1 MQFIKPNKQLEIIKQ
16 NIDAIIPEDELI
28 KKLESSYEN
37 NVPLRVKAGFD
48 PTTSHLHLGHSLI
61 LRKLKV
67 FQELGHQ
74 ICFLIGDFTAKIGD
88 PTGRDKT
95 RPPLDQEVI
104 DNNAST
110 YKDQVFKILKDE
122 NVEILYN
129 SKWFNGF
136 DLSNLIQL
144 TSLENVARLLE
155 RDDFKKRY
163 QAGEAITVTEFLYPI
178 LLAYDSVVVKSDI
191 EMGGTDQMFNILLGR
206 QIQKAFE
213 MPQQIGIFVPILE
226 GLDGKMKM
234 SKTLDNHIE
243 LNDSPEE
250 MFGKVM
256 SISDDLMSKYIKLLY
271 FDRSDFFNEI
281 LDPLDRKKLL
291 GHTIVSEYY
300 DVPSA
305 DLSQELFETKFSK
318 KDFPGDISEVQI
330 QLKDKN
336 LLDLLVEIS
345 ENSFSRSEL
354 KRFIKDK
361 AIEINRNKLTSL
373 DYLPEEEEKWEIKI
387 GKRNFYKIK
396 FV

>member
-1 MQFIKPNKQLEIIKQ
+1 MQFVKPKKQLEIIKQ
-16 NIDAIIPEDELI
+16 NVDAIIPEDEFI
-28 KKLESSYEN
+28 EKLESSYEK

-48 PTTSHLHLGHSLI
+48 PTTSYLHLGHSLI

-95 RPPLDQEVI
+95 RPPLDEEI
-104 DNNAST
+104 IGNNAST
-110 YKDQVFKILKDE
+110 YKDQMFKILEDK

-136 DLSNLIQL
+136 DLSSLIQL

-163 QAGEAITVTEFLYPI
+163 QTGEAITVTEFLYPM
-178 LLAYDSVVVKSDI
+178 LQAYDSVIVKSDI
-191 EMGGTDQMFNILLGR
+191 EVGGTDQMFNILLGR
-206 QIQKAFE
+206 QIQKAFD
-213 MPQQIGIFVPILE
+213 MPQQIGVFVPILE

-234 SKTLDNHIE
+234 SKTLDNHIG

-271 FDRSDFFNEI
+271 FDRSDFFKDISN
-281 LDPLDRKKLL
+281 PLDRKKIL

-300 DVPSA
+300 DTLSA
-305 DLSQELFETKFSK
+305 DSSQELFETKFSK

-330 QLKDKN
+330 KLKDKN

-354 KRFIKDK
+354 KRLIKDK
-361 AIEINRNKLTSL
+361 AIEINGDKLISL
-373 DYLPEEEEKWEIKI
+373 DYLPKEEAKWKIKI

-396 FV
+396 FI

>member
-1 MQFIKPNKQLEIIKQ
+1 MQFIKPKKQLEIIKQ
-16 NIDAIIPEDELI
+16 NVDAIIPEDEFI
-28 KKLESSYEN
+28 EKLESSYEK

-48 PTTSHLHLGHSLI
+48 PTTSYLHLGHSLI

-95 RPPLDQEVI
+95 RPPLDEEI
-104 DNNAST
+104 IGNNAST
-110 YKDQVFKILKDE
+110 YKDQMFKILEDK

-136 DLSNLIQL
+136 DLSSLIQL

-163 QAGEAITVTEFLYPI
+163 QTGEAITVTEFLYPM
-178 LLAYDSVVVKSDI
+178 LQAYDSVIVKSDI
-191 EMGGTDQMFNILLGR
+191 EVGGTDQMFNILLGR
-206 QIQKAFE
+206 QIQKAFD
-213 MPQQIGIFVPILE
+213 MPQQIGVFVPILE

-234 SKTLDNHIE
+234 SKTLDNHIG

-271 FDRSDFFNEI
+271 FDRSDFFKDISN
-281 LDPLDRKKLL
+281 PLDRKKIL

-300 DVPSA
+300 DTPSA
-305 DLSQELFETKFSK
+305 DSSQELFETKFSK

-330 QLKDKN
+330 KLKDKN

-354 KRFIKDK
+354 KRLIKDK
-361 AIEINRNKLTSL
+361 AIEINGDKLISL
-373 DYLPEEEEKWEIKI
+373 DCLPKEEAKWKIKI

-396 FV
+396 FI

>member
-1 MQFIKPNKQLEIIKQ
+1 MQFIKPKKQLEIIKQ
-16 NIDAIIPEDELI
+16 NVDAIIPEDEFI
-28 KKLESSYEN
+28 EKLESSYEK

-48 PTTSHLHLGHSLI
+48 PTTSYLHLGHSLI

-95 RPPLDQEVI
+95 RPPLDEETI
-104 DNNAST
+104 GNNAST
-110 YKDQVFKILKDE
+110 YKDQMFKILEDKD
-122 NVEILYN
+122 VEILYN

-136 DLSNLIQL
+136 DLSSLIQL

-163 QAGEAITVTEFLYPI
+163 QTGEAITVTEFLYPM
-178 LLAYDSVVVKSDI
+178 LQAYDSVIVKSDI
-191 EMGGTDQMFNILLGR
+191 EVGGTDQMFNILLGR
-206 QIQKAFE
+206 QIQKAFD
-213 MPQQIGIFVPILE
+213 MPQQIGVFVPILE

-234 SKTLDNHIE
+234 SKTLDNHIG

-271 FDRSDFFNEI
+271 FDRSDFFKDISN
-281 LDPLDRKKLL
+281 PLDRKKIL

-300 DVPSA
+300 DTLSA
-305 DLSQELFETKFSK
+305 DSSDRKS
-318 KDFPGDISEVQI
+318 V
-330 QLKDKN
+330 
-336 LLDLLVEIS
+336 V
-345 ENSFSRSEL
+345 
-354 KRFIKDK
+354 
-361 AIEINRNKLTSL
+361 
-373 DYLPEEEEKWEIKI
+373 
-387 GKRNFYKIK
+387 
-396 FV
+396 

>member
-1 MQFIKPNKQLEIIKQ
+1 
-16 NIDAIIPEDELI
+16 
-28 KKLESSYEN
+28 
-37 NVPLRVKAGFD
+37 
-48 PTTSHLHLGHSLI
+48 
-61 LRKLKV
+61 
-67 FQELGHQ
+67 
-74 ICFLIGDFTAKIGD
+74 
-88 PTGRDKT
+88 
-95 RPPLDQEVI
+95 
-104 DNNAST
+104 
-110 YKDQVFKILKDE
+110 
-122 NVEILYN
+122 
-129 SKWFNGF
+129 
-136 DLSNLIQL
+136 
-144 TSLENVARLLE
+144 
-155 RDDFKKRY
+155 
-163 QAGEAITVTEFLYPI
+163 
-178 LLAYDSVVVKSDI
+178 
-191 EMGGTDQMFNILLGR
+191 
-206 QIQKAFE
+206 
-213 MPQQIGIFVPILE
+213 
-226 GLDGKMKM
+226 M

-300 DVPSA
+300 DAPSA

-330 QLKDKN
+330 QLKNKN

-345 ENSFSRSEL
+345 KNSFSRSEL

>member
-110 YKDQVFKILKDE
+110 YQNQAFKILKAE

-163 QAGEAITVTEFLYPI
+163 QAGKAITVTEFLYPI
-178 LLAYDSVVVKSDI
+178 LQAYDSVVVKSDI

-226 GLDGKMKM
+226 GLDGKKKM

-243 LNDSPEE
+243 LNDPPEE

-291 GHTIVSEYY
+291 GHTIVSEYH
-300 DVPSA
+300 DSSVA
-305 DLSQELFETKFSK
+305 DSVQALFETKFSK
-318 KDFPGDISEVQI
+318 KDFPGDIPEVQI

-354 KRFIKDK
+354 KRFMKAN
-361 AIEINRNKLTSL
+361 AIEINGNKLTSM
-373 DYLPEEEEKWEIKI
+373 DCLPEEEEAWEIKI

-396 FV
+396 FI

>member
-1 MQFIKPNKQLEIIKQ
+1 MQFIKPKKQLEIIKQ
-16 NIDAIIPEDELI
+16 NVDAIIPEDEFI
-28 KKLESSYEN
+28 EKLESSYEK

-48 PTTSHLHLGHSLI
+48 PTTSYLHLGHSLI

-95 RPPLDQEVI
+95 RPPLDEEI
-104 DNNAST
+104 IGNNAST
-110 YKDQVFKILKDE
+110 YKDQMFKILEDK

-136 DLSNLIQL
+136 DLSSLIQL

-163 QAGEAITVTEFLYPI
+163 QTGEAITVTEFLYPM
-178 LLAYDSVVVKSDI
+178 LQAYDSVIVKSDI
-191 EMGGTDQMFNILLGR
+191 EVGGTDQMFNILLGR
-206 QIQKAFE
+206 QIQKAFD
-213 MPQQIGIFVPILE
+213 MPQQIGVFVPILE

-234 SKTLDNHIE
+234 SKTLDNHIG

-271 FDRSDFFNEI
+271 FDRSDFFKDISN
-281 LDPLDRKKLL
+281 PLDRKKIL

-300 DVPSA
+300 DTLSA
-305 DLSQELFETKFSK
+305 DSSQELFETKFSK

-330 QLKDKN
+330 KLKDKN

-354 KRFIKDK
+354 KRLIKDK
-361 AIEINRNKLTSL
+361 AIEINGDKLISL
-373 DYLPEEEEKWEIKI
+373 DYLPKEEAKWKIKI

-396 FV
+396 FI

>member
-1 MQFIKPNKQLEIIKQ
+1 MQFIKPKKQLEIIKQ
-16 NIDAIIPEDELI
+16 NVDAIIPEDEFI
-28 KKLESSYEN
+28 EKLESSYEK

-48 PTTSHLHLGHSLI
+48 PTTSYLHLGHSLI

-95 RPPLDQEVI
+95 RPPLDEETI
-104 DNNAST
+104 GNNAST
-110 YKDQVFKILKDE
+110 YKDQMFKILEDKD
-122 NVEILYN
+122 VEILYN

-136 DLSNLIQL
+136 DLSSLIQL

-163 QAGEAITVTEFLYPI
+163 QTGEAITVTEFLYPM
-178 LLAYDSVVVKSDI
+178 LQAYDSVIVKSDI
-191 EMGGTDQMFNILLGR
+191 EVGGTDQMFNILLGR
-206 QIQKAFE
+206 QIQKAFD
-213 MPQQIGIFVPILE
+213 MPQQIGVFVPILE

-234 SKTLDNHIE
+234 SKTLDNHIG

-271 FDRSDFFNEI
+271 FDRSDFFKDISN
-281 LDPLDRKKLL
+281 PLDRKKIL

-300 DVPSA
+300 DTLSA
-305 DLSQELFETKFSK
+305 DSSQELFETKFSK
-318 KDFPGDISEVQI
+318 KGFPGDISEVQI
-330 QLKDKN
+330 KLKDKN

-354 KRFIKDK
+354 KRLIKDK
-361 AIEINRNKLTSL
+361 AIEINGDKVISL
-373 DYLPEEEEKWEIKI
+373 DCLPKEEAKWKIKI

-396 FV
+396 FI

>member
-178 LLAYDSVVVKSDI
+178 LQAYDSVVVKSDI

-243 LNDSPEE
+243 LNDPPEE

-300 DVPSA
+300 DAPSA

-345 ENSFSRSEL
+345 KNSFSRSEL

-396 FV
+396 FI